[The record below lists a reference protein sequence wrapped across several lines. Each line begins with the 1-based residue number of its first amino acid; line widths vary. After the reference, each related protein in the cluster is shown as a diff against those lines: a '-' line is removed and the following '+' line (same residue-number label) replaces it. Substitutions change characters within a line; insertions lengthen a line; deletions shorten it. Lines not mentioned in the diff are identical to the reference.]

1 MSVLASLAGAVVW
14 IGELPV
20 KLNPIIQPLMTA
32 IKREQVLL
40 SIFCHF
46 PTYVF
51 LYFRLQL
58 QVFKILKT
66 FVMRKDHATYWN
78 SLTGTLLCDIFVPC
92 LHFFYVSAGRVATN
106 ACSRGIS

>member
-40 SIFCHF
+40 CIFCHF
-46 PTYVF
+46 PTYVI
-51 LYFRLQL
+51 LYFSLQL
-58 QVFKILKT
+58 QVFEIKKNVCNVKGPCNLLELS
-66 FVMRKDHATYWN
+66 DWN
-78 SLTGTLLCDIFVPC
+78 I
-92 LHFFYVSAGRVATN
+92 
-106 ACSRGIS
+106 IM